1 VKFKSNIVE
10 ILNTMLVT
18 WRYRERKSL
27 IQWFD
32 PRAWI
37 IFYGCFLASSLMFW
51 DVRFLC
57 PLVII
62 AVIVLLTSGVKW
74 LEMRRAFLFIFGFII
89 VFTFLT
95 FLTGRGG
102 SEVYKQEHLIRRL
115 SASFTLL
122 GWRPTLEITIERLFF
137 AVSQMGRVF
146 SIAIMTILIPYSL
159 NPSLYGITFRG
170 LGLPDKIAYAMD
182 LTMRFVPTFGRD
194 FQLTMDAQRARG
206 YELEKITGGIF
217 AQVRKLGPIIV
228 PVTIH
233 AIIGSED
240 IIDAMD
246 LRAFGIGPRTWL
258 EQLTYRRR
266 DRVLIAFG
274 VLILVA
280 SLATAFMGYGG
291 FWVPEAL
298 LRLAGG

>member
-1 VKFKSNIVE
+1 
-10 ILNTMLVT
+10 MLVA
-18 WRYRERKSL
+18 WRYRKRKSL

-37 IFYGCFLASSLMFW
+37 IFYLCFLASTLFFW
-51 DVRFLC
+51 DVRFLSVF
-57 PLVII
+57 LVI
-62 AVIVLLTSGVKW
+62 AFFVLFRSDVKW
-74 LEMRRAFLFIFGFII
+74 HEVRRAFLFIIGFVI
-89 VFTFLT
+89 FFAALT

-102 SEVYKQEHLIRRL
+102 VEVYKQEHLIRSL
-115 SASFTLL
+115 SAPFTIF
-122 GWRPTLEITIERLFF
+122 GWRPTLQITVERSFW
-137 AVSQMGRVF
+137 AISQFVRVL

-159 NPSLYGITFRG
+159 NPALYGITFKG

-182 LTMRFVPTFGRD
+182 LTMRFIPTFGRD

-206 YELEKITGGIF
+206 YELEKIRGGIF
-217 AQVRKLGPIIV
+217 EQVRKLGPIFV

-246 LRAFGIGPRTWL
+246 LRAFGVGPRTWL
-258 EQLTYRRR
+258 DELNYQFR
-266 DRVLIAFG
+266 DRVLIWSG
-274 VLILVA
+274 VALLFLSLV
-280 SLATAFMGYGG
+280 LTTVGYGG

-298 LRLAGG
+298 LHWVSG

>member
-1 VKFKSNIVE
+1 
-10 ILNTMLVT
+10 MLVA
-18 WRYRERKSL
+18 WRYRKRKSL

-37 IFYGCFLASSLMFW
+37 RFYGCFLVCTLFFW
-51 DVRFLC
+51 DVRFLSFF
-57 PLVII
+57 LLI
-62 AVIVLLTSGVKW
+62 ALIVLFNADVKW
-74 LEMRRAFLFIFGFII
+74 HEVRRAFLFIGGFI
-89 VFTFLT
+89 VFYSTLT

-102 SEVYKQEHLIRRL
+102 VEVYKQEHLIRSL
-115 SASFTLL
+115 AAPFKIFD
-122 GWRPTLEITIERLFF
+122 WRPTLTVTVERSFF
-137 AVSQMGRVF
+137 AVSQFVRVF

-159 NPSLYGITFRG
+159 NPALYGITFKG

-182 LTMRFVPTFGRD
+182 LTMRFIPTFGRD

-206 YELEKITGGIF
+206 YELEKLSGGIF
-217 AQVRKLGPIIV
+217 EQVRKLGPIFV

-258 EQLTYRRR
+258 EELTYQFK
-266 DRVLIAFG
+266 DRCLTWFG
-274 VLILVA
+274 VALLVI
-280 SLATAFMGYGG
+280 SVGLVFWGYGG
-291 FWVPEAL
+291 FWVPESL
-298 LRLAGG
+298 IRLAGG